1 MRKKT
6 ARKPAPAR
14 DAGGRLIRKKEG
26 ADEKSSSGMLRTQS
40 ARRRGEEAARREGEY
55 ERGSSHYLSPGRRKG
70 PNGEAGKK
78 NINR

>member
-1 MRKKT
+1 
-6 ARKPAPAR
+6 
-14 DAGGRLIRKKEG
+14 
-26 ADEKSSSGMLRTQS
+26 MLRTQS

-70 PNGEAGKK
+70 PNGETGKK